1 MGQVSSGYRPAYSVS
16 WVLASVSGP
25 HNHSLNGPWQEI
37 FYRVHIYYLLGELR
51 VIYYF
56 FTVIEAYGNQIH
68 LLIHAIL

>member
-1 MGQVSSGYRPAYSVS
+1 MGQVSSGYRLAYSVS
-16 WVLASVSGP
+16 CVLAFVSP
-25 HNHSLNGPWQEI
+25 HNHSLNGPGQEI